1 MFSKF
6 LEFVK
11 EQKHYHFDSSEQFL
25 KSMGGR
31 SFLLLGFM
39 MLSLQN

>member
-1 MFSKF
+1 MGSRLRLRRF
-6 LEFVK
+6 L
-11 EQKHYHFDSSEQFL
+11 QGL
-25 KSMGGR
+25 MGGR